1 VIIDEAG
8 MADTPSLDAAVH
20 FVVQRRRA
28 SPPDDLAV
36 CRDRTPPMRS
46 SLHASPRK
54 LIMTNYQ
61 RGIPSTP
68 MKAAA
73 VVRAESL
80 SPASFPNQ
88 SAASARC
95 WI

>member
-1 VIIDEAG
+1 MTLQAG
-8 MADTPSLDAAVH
+8 ERLMSLTEVSKSLGSSSP
-20 FVVQRRRA
+20 VERLA
-28 SPPDDLAV
+28 S
-36 CRDRTPPMRS
+36 
-46 SLHASPRK
+46 
-54 LIMTNYQ
+54 IMTNYQ

>member
-1 VIIDEAG
+1 MKATAIHSNQ
-8 MADTPSLDAAVH
+8 T
-20 FVVQRRRA
+20 RRA

-46 SLHASPRK
+46 SLHASPRR
-54 LIMTNYQ
+54 LIVTNYQ

-68 MKAAA
+68 MKGPA
-73 VVRAESL
+73 VVRTEVPVADSI
-80 SPASFPNQ
+80 PDQ
-88 SAASARC
+88 TAASAPC